1 MTLSGDFA
9 HDVAHGLVTL
19 VEATVS
25 PMLALSA
32 SVVRASA
39 VTRAAPARSFGVEP
53 LNCVAA
59 RASAM
64 QLAWYFQRSYW
75 AE

>member
-32 SVVRASA
+32 SVVRAAA